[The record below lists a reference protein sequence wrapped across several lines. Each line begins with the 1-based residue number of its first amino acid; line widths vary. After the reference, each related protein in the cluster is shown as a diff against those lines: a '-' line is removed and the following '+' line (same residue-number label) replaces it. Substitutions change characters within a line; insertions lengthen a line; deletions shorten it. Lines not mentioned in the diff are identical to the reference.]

1 MAIQALACGEAGR
14 RVKVGDICEAGMGR
28 AKVEDVD
35 CHAIVEHLFSFFF
48 FFSFAINEESGGW
61 TYISPYWA
69 KRIPISFA
77 DTSAGKLFF
86 KLLKSAT
93 IAKKNIIMAVEKS
106 KLTW

>member
-48 FFSFAINEESGGW
+48 FFFSFAINEESGGW

-93 IAKKNIIMAVEKS
+93 IPKKKTSSWQS
-106 KLTW
+106 KI